1 LHHEPFTIHS
11 KEDFIVPDKRI
22 EQSSYLQKPVL
33 PQRMS
38 GGRFIAETF
47 KGYGVTH
54 VFFVEAIARLALVE
68 MEDLGIKRIL
78 AHSEKAAAYMAD
90 GYARVSRRPG
100 ICMAQSVGAANLA
113 SGLQDPFLGLSPV
126 IAITGFKPGVAQ
138 YRNAYQ
144 EIVHNTM
151 FEPVTKFNV
160 QVDTLEQLPYLLR
173 QAFREATSGKPRPVH
188 LDLAGY
194 SGNVIVESKLEMEVL
209 IEESFKSFPSGRPS
223 PDEERVKAAARFI
236 EGSSRPVLVAGGGAK
251 ASGAGPE
258 IVKLA
263 EMLSIPVVTSLSGK
277 GVMLENHPLCVGV
290 VGSYSRWCANR
301 LVSEAD
307 LVIYIGSQTGDQ
319 VTNGWKIPKPGT
331 RVIQIDIDST
341 ELGRSYPNIVGLA
354 GDAKTSLQSLLKHI
368 DPTAGKGEWGQHA
381 MQLVADW
388 WKEYDPLCTSSAKPI
403 RPERLCREVATGL
416 PSDAILVADTGFS
429 GIWTG
434 TLVPMT
440 HPNQTYLRAAGS
452 LGWAFPASL
461 GAKCAAPE
469 RPVVC
474 FTGDGGFWYHLA
486 ELETAV
492 RCGIKTVT
500 VINNNYGLGQCVP
513 HVNAA
518 YADKK
523 GNRDALCR
531 FGRSS
536 FATLAQDMGCFG
548 IRVEDPADIA
558 DALKAAFDADVQAV
572 VEVVTDIGYEAP
584 EPWAP

>member
-1 LHHEPFTIHS
+1 VSE
-11 KEDFIVPDKRI
+11 KRI
-22 EQSSYLQKPVL
+22 DQSRYLQKPVER
-33 PQRMS
+33 QRMT

-68 MEDLGIKRIL
+68 MEVLGIERIL

-113 SGLQDPFLGLSPV
+113 SGLQDPYLGLSPV
-126 IAITGFKPGVAQ
+126 IAITGYKPGIAQ
-138 YRNAYQ
+138 HRNAYQ
-144 EIVHNTM
+144 EILHNIM
-151 FEPVTKFNV
+151 FDPVTKFNV
-160 QVDTLEQLPYLLR
+160 RVETLEQLPSFLR

-194 SGNVIVESKLEMEVL
+194 SGNIIAESEAEMEVV
-209 IEESFKSFPSGRPS
+209 IEESFKETPSNRPW
-223 PDEERVKAAARFI
+223 PDEEKVKALAGLIA
-236 EGSSRPVLVAGGGAK
+236 EASRPILVAGGGAK

-258 IVKLA
+258 ILQLA
-263 EMLSIPVVTSLSGK
+263 EMLSMPVVTSLSGK
-277 GVMLENHPLCVGV
+277 GVIVENHPLCVGV

-301 LVSEAD
+301 LVAESD

-319 VTNGWKIPKPGT
+319 VTNGWKVPKPGT
-331 RVIQIDIDST
+331 RVIQIDIDPS
-341 ELGRSYPNIVGLA
+341 ELGRSYPNSVGLV
-354 GDAKTSLQSLLKHI
+354 GDAKATLQSLLKQI
-368 DPTAGKGEWGQHA
+368 DSKTKKSEWGQHA
-381 MQLVADW
+381 MQVVAEW
-388 WKEYDPLCTSSAKPI
+388 WKEYDPLCASSAKPI
-403 RPERLCREVATGL
+403 RPERLCRELTTNL
-416 PSDAILVADTGFS
+416 PSDAILVADTGYS

-434 TLVPMT
+434 ALVPMT
-440 HPNQTYLRAAGS
+440 HPDQTYLRAAGS

-461 GAKCAAPE
+461 GAKCAAPG

-474 FTGDGGFWYHLA
+474 FTGDGGFWYHMS

-500 VINNNYGLGQCVP
+500 VINNNFGLGQCVP

-518 YADKK
+518 YADRT

-531 FGRSS
+531 FRQTS
-536 FATLAQDMGCFG
+536 FARLAQDMGCLG

-558 DALKAAFDADVQAV
+558 GALKSAFDADIPAV
-572 VEVVTDIGYEAP
+572 VEVVTDIRYEAP